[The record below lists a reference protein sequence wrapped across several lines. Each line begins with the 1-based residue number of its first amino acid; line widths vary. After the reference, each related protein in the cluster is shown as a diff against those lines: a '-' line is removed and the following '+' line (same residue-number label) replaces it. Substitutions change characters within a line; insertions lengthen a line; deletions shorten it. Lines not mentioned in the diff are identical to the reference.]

1 MYREISHSIFRVTNL
16 ISIFLHWNVAIAAS
30 SSTMFFANVSQL
42 VNTQASPKQ
51 PQSDTGSKIAR
62 YSVSGVMKII
72 STNANVVEIVFLIPK
87 NRKIPIENSMA
98 DNIMPPNN
106 GKKEG
111 NGSTAFT
118 KPEKMND
125 AAKRKRQTFAPVFWM
140 ICKFLS
146 FKFYLDQSEY

>member
-16 ISIFLHWNVAIAAS
+16 ISIFLHWKVAIAAS

-72 STNANVVEIVFLIPK
+72 STNANVVEIVILIPK

-111 NGSTAFT
+111 NHEITPKAV
-118 KPEKMND
+118 
-125 AAKRKRQTFAPVFWM
+125 R
-140 ICKFLS
+140 
-146 FKFYLDQSEY
+146 